1 MYHRHY
7 FRLLTENP
15 FKKTI
20 RDEATGSAEN
30 ANLCLC
36 SRTHS
41 CGTLLAVLA
50 HPWVLW
56 GSRAKWD
63 VISQCKYIKWV
74 LQKESQTDLVLKWG
88 FDFMKILRKYKSVET
103 TWKKHFCRSSWHPSF
118 LISHC
123 LLRAESVFGRRRMLW
138 LLPSSHYASELKEPN
153 TERDLS
159 IAITLHLIFCGSRIM
174 YPCWIINLS

>member
-1 MYHRHY
+1 MSWRKMYHRHY

-50 HPWVLW
+50 HP
-56 GSRAKWD
+56 
-63 VISQCKYIKWV
+63 
-74 LQKESQTDLVLKWG
+74 
-88 FDFMKILRKYKSVET
+88 
-103 TWKKHFCRSSWHPSF
+103 
-118 LISHC
+118 
-123 LLRAESVFGRRRMLW
+123 
-138 LLPSSHYASELKEPN
+138 
-153 TERDLS
+153 
-159 IAITLHLIFCGSRIM
+159 
-174 YPCWIINLS
+174 